1 MRQFLLCTLLTG
13 LFVAAIACD
22 ADKTE
27 SPLALSE
34 AKTLNDTVRGTL
46 STQVDNAKSTLSQN
60 KEYTS
65 GSGNGSLSITG
76 TVTTT
81 LTEETINATI
91 KLTNYMIS
99 IAGTEWE
106 TTGTVT
112 FERTTQAAND
122 DETAFRLGG
131 SFTLSNILLKWN
143 FRWNNLT
150 IENILTVDEEGG
162 KDWSTIYGGSFSIN
176 GYSFNYPNSN

>member
-13 LFVAAIACD
+13 LVFAAVACD
-22 ADKTE
+22 SDKPE
-27 SPLALSE
+27 SPLAYSD
-34 AKTLNDTVRGTL
+34 AKKMNDAVRSTLATEI
-46 STQVDNAKSTLSQN
+46 DNAKSTLSQGN
-60 KEYTS
+60 EYTS

-81 LTEETINATI
+81 LAEETINTTI

-106 TTGTVT
+106 TSGTVT
-112 FERTTQAAND
+112 FERTTQSAND
-122 DETAFRLGG
+122 ESTLRLGG

-150 IENILTVDEEGG
+150 IENLLTDDDEGG
-162 KDWSTIYGGSFSIN
+162 KVWSTIYGGSFSIN
-176 GYSFNYPNSN
+176 GFSFNYPNSN